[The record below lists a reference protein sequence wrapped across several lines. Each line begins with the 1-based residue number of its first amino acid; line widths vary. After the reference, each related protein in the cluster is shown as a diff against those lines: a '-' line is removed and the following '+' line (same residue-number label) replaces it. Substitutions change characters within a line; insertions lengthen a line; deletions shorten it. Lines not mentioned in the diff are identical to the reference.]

1 MLRSPDAYGANQPPW
16 GQAAFTRRFTPQ
28 RVPPLAL
35 VPWRPGRHDAPVARP
50 FGAIPRT
57 AWLLGLTSLFAD
69 VSSELVYPLIPIFL
83 TATLGAPVAAV
94 GLVEGIAE
102 ATAYATRPLAGRWS
116 DAAGARK
123 PFVVAGYAL
132 AALGKL
138 ILFVAPAWGVAL
150 AGRAVDR
157 FGKGVRTP
165 PRDAMLADAATPET
179 RGRVFGFHRAMDT
192 LGAVVGPLLALAFLA
207 AAGQEHLRWA
217 IGLAVIPG
225 VVSVLVVARVP
236 ETGARPAAP
245 APGTRP
251 AHRRLPA
258 AYWLFL
264 GATAIFMAGNSSDAF
279 LILRAKD
286 LGLATTAVVL
296 AYVVYNAVYAVL
308 SYPAG
313 ALSDHLPRPA
323 VVIGGQ
329 LVFAGVYLGFAL
341 ASSAAVAWLLFPL
354 YGAYIAAT
362 EGVIKAFIADLAP
375 ADARTTALGIFQG
388 VTGGF
393 ALGASLLA
401 GVLWDAFGPG
411 ATFGFGAGAALA
423 AALVTAAL
431 LASGRLRPA

>member
-1 MLRSPDAYGANQPPW
+1 MSAAAAN
-16 GQAAFTRRFTPQ
+16 GTMR
-28 RVPPLAL
+28 
-35 VPWRPGRHDAPVARP
+35 PVARP
-50 FGAIPRT
+50 FASIPRT
-57 AWLLGLTSLFAD
+57 AWLLGLTSLLAD
-69 VSSELVYPLIPIFL
+69 ISSELVYPLIPIFL

-94 GLVEGIAE
+94 GLVEGVAE
-102 ATAYATRPLAGRWS
+102 ATASATRPLAGRWS

-138 ILFVAPAWGVAL
+138 ILFAAPTWGIAL

-165 PRDAMLADAATPET
+165 PRDAMLADAAPPAM

-207 AAGQEHLRWA
+207 AVGQEHLRWA
-217 IGLAVIPG
+217 IGLAAIPG
-225 VVSVLVVARVP
+225 AAAVLVVARVP
-236 ETGARPAAP
+236 ETGAPPVATAERPA
-245 APGTRP
+245 T

-264 GATAIFMAGNSSDAF
+264 GATAIFMVGNSSDAF
-279 LILRAKD
+279 LILRSKD
-286 LGLATTAVVL
+286 LGLTTTSVVL
-296 AYVVYNAVYAVL
+296 AYVVYNAVYAIL

-329 LVFAGVYLGFAL
+329 LVFAAVYLGFAS
-341 ASSAAVAWLLFPL
+341 ASAPAAVWLLFPL

-362 EGVIKAFIADLAP
+362 EGIVKAYIADLAP
-375 ADARTTALGIFQG
+375 PDARTTALGIFQG
-388 VTGGF
+388 LTGGL
-393 ALGASLLA
+393 ALVASLLA
-401 GVLWDAFGPG
+401 GVLWDAFGPR
-411 ATFGFGAGAALA
+411 ATFGFGAGAAILA
-423 AALVTAAL
+423 AIATATL
-431 LASGRLRPA
+431 LASGRLRTT

>member
-1 MLRSPDAYGANQPPW
+1 M
-16 GQAAFTRRFTPQ
+16 
-28 RVPPLAL
+28 
-35 VPWRPGRHDAPVARP
+35 ARP
-50 FGAIPRT
+50 FASIPRT
-57 AWLLGLTSLFAD
+57 AWLLGLTSLLAD
-69 VSSELVYPLIPIFL
+69 ISSELVYPLIPIFL

-94 GLVEGIAE
+94 GLVEGVAE
-102 ATAYATRPLAGRWS
+102 ATASATRPLAGRWS

-138 ILFVAPAWGVAL
+138 ILFAAPTWGIAL

-165 PRDAMLADAATPET
+165 PRDAMLADAAPPAM

-207 AAGQEHLRWA
+207 AVGQEHLRWA
-217 IGLAVIPG
+217 IGLAAIPG
-225 VVSVLVVARVP
+225 AAAVLVVARVP
-236 ETGARPAAP
+236 ETGAPPVATAERPA
-245 APGTRP
+245 T

-264 GATAIFMAGNSSDAF
+264 GATAIFMVGNSSDAF
-279 LILRAKD
+279 LILRSKD
-286 LGLATTAVVL
+286 LGLTTTSVVL
-296 AYVVYNAVYAVL
+296 AYVVYNAVYAIL

-329 LVFAGVYLGFAL
+329 LVFAAVYLGFAS
-341 ASSAAVAWLLFPL
+341 ASAPAAVWLLFPL

-362 EGVIKAFIADLAP
+362 EGIVKAYIADLAP
-375 ADARTTALGIFQG
+375 PDARTTALGIFQG
-388 VTGGF
+388 LTGGL
-393 ALGASLLA
+393 ALVASLLA
-401 GVLWDAFGPG
+401 GVLWDAFGPR
-411 ATFGFGAGAALA
+411 ATFGFGAGAAILA
-423 AALVTAAL
+423 AIATATL
-431 LASGRLRPA
+431 LASGRLRTT